1 MAINMCKPKL
11 IGEVTLEDLQSH
23 RWCFYQNDEEG
34 FDAFEH
40 VIPDTHP
47 DFSADTIELEL
58 AEFKFANGKVA
69 LGIYDGASSFTLVA
83 NDQGFSFWYGVVK
96 PEQKDIESMSNFLL
110 SNDYQLPVEATAKWS
125 RTTKKYSGI
134 QYINKDGEII
144 ELSI

>member
-11 IGEVTLEDLQSH
+11 IEEVTLEDLQSH

-83 NDQGFSFWYGVVK
+83 NDQGFSFWYGGVK

-110 SNDYQLPVEATAKWS
+110 SNGYQLPVEATAKWS
-125 RTTKKYSGI
+125 RTSEKYNGI
-134 QYINKDGEII
+134 QYINNDGETV